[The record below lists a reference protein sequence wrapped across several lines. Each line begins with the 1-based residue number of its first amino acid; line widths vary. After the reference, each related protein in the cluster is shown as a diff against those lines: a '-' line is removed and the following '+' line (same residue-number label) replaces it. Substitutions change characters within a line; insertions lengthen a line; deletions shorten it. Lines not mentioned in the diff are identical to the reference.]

1 MFSFSNFFSS
11 IPSSP
16 SPSPTPIA
24 GMSTI
29 FTQQQQQ
36 SLSFNKD
43 KIEKQIKKWN
53 NKIIKFKCPLSH
65 QIMIDP
71 VSIENGKTFDRFYI
85 EEWFKLNNT
94 CPITKLN
101 LKSKILTSNSKIK
114 LIMKEEIVK
123 YLEKII
129 KNVKL
134 WLMNDNLIEICFKLI
149 NDTINLIYCNSI
161 NYKEYLNQLYEL
173 KLNILLN
180 EYNLNDF
187 NNDFNIKLG
196 NNEEEELFNKYML
209 TIKEITD
216 LDFKILQLKR
226 LEDKLFNEN
235 YLENYYKE
243 LLNLLIESK
252 ISDNKQFKEIF
263 LKYYE
268 LNKIDNDLIT
278 KIFNYLQKDEYKFE
292 YLNILYNVKNYNK
305 CNLLEH
311 LVTIK
316 VDNKEEMISLFK
328 SLFKEINLNEF
339 NLIKLVDFIKDY
351 NELFEEKMIV
361 YNNLYKQTNEIKYLE
376 LIYEFNKEIEN
387 DLLNEY
393 LKLNMLNKYFNL
405 YYKINENKI
414 DPFNNIIFK
423 VLQYQNN
430 KIENIINNNLQSN
443 NFNLQIEDRNKEIT
457 KIKQS
462 IEDLNN
468 FKNILQNEL
477 NLNELQ
483 NQQKIINNF
492 KINHLNFDYCNII
505 KITVDRLNITK
516 EKIFYSD
523 PFEAIGLQWRLKLI
537 PKGSIKKSKEDECAI
552 FLHLNSLQYSNK
564 NDNSTAVL
572 INKEISSV
580 NIQFIFDNMNL
591 LCGRI
596 FECNYVKLEGRGSW
610 DFKRDYFIP
619 KIEND
624 KEIYSFVIGIK
635 KLNMKFKN

>member
-1 MFSFSNFFSS
+1 
-11 IPSSP
+11 
-16 SPSPTPIA
+16 
-24 GMSTI
+24 
-29 FTQQQQQ
+29 
-36 SLSFNKD
+36 
-43 KIEKQIKKWN
+43 
-53 NKIIKFKCPLSH
+53 
-65 QIMIDP
+65 
-71 VSIENGKTFDRFYI
+71 
-85 EEWFKLNNT
+85 
-94 CPITKLN
+94 
-101 LKSKILTSNSKIK
+101 
-114 LIMKEEIVK
+114 KEEIVK

-134 WLMNDNLIEICFKLI
+134 WLMDDNLIEICFKLI
-149 NDTINLIYCNSI
+149 NDTINLIYFNSI

-187 NNDFNIKLG
+187 NNDFNIKLR
-196 NNEEEELFNKYML
+196 NNEEEELFNKY
-209 TIKEITD
+209 I
-216 LDFKILQLKR
+216 
-226 LEDKLFNEN
+226 
-235 YLENYYKE
+235 
-243 LLNLLIESK
+243 
-252 ISDNKQFKEIF
+252 DNKQFKEIF

-462 IEDLNN
+462 IEDINN
-468 FKNILQNEL
+468 FKNTLQNEL

-619 KIEND
+619 KIEID